1 MADEPPRKQLH
12 FLSKI
17 PQRRCPKTGYDYSRT
32 CNNTGF
38 LAKTSKK
45 CKISVLRR
53 LTFYSKNS
61 INNATTK
68 NKISDFFH
76 PGSKIL
82 PLKSCDDACCPPFII
97 DFDTVFLHFILS
109 DLFEISFPALICAL
123 FLLYLYKPW
132 RYAPVHGM
140 RVA

>member
-1 MADEPPRKQLH
+1 M
-12 FLSKI
+12 SKI

-38 LAKTSKK
+38 LAKKSNK

-53 LTFYSKNS
+53 LTLYSKNS
-61 INNATTK
+61 INNVITK
-68 NKISDFFH
+68 SEISDFFH
-76 PGSKIL
+76 HGSKIL
-82 PLKSCDDACCPPFII
+82 PSKQCNDAISPPVII
-97 DFDTVFLHFILS
+97 DFDTVFLYFIRS

-132 RYAPVHGM
+132 RYAPVQGM
-140 RVA
+140 CVA

>member
-17 PQRRCPKTGYDYSRT
+17 PQRRCPKTRYDYSVT
-32 CNNTGF
+32 CNNTH
-38 LAKTSKK
+38 LLVKTSKK

-53 LTFYSKNS
+53 LTLYSKNS
-61 INNATTK
+61 INNAITK
-68 NKISDFFH
+68 NEISNFFH

-82 PLKSCDDACCPPFII
+82 PSKQCNDAISPPVII
-97 DFDTVFLHFILS
+97 DFDTVFLYFIRPELS
-109 DLFEISFPALICAL
+109 EISFPALICV
-123 FLLYLYKPW
+123 FFSLYLYKPW

-140 RVA
+140 CVA

>member
-1 MADEPPRKQLH
+1 MTDEPPLKQLH

-17 PQRRCPKTGYDYSRT
+17 PQRRRSKTGYDYSRT

-38 LAKTSKK
+38 LAKTSEK

-53 LTFYSKNS
+53 LTLYSKNS
-61 INNATTK
+61 INNAIAK
-68 NKISDFFH
+68 NEISNFFH

-82 PLKSCDDACCPPFII
+82 PSKQCNDAISPPVII
-97 DFDTVFLHFILS
+97 DFDTVFLYFIRPELS
-109 DLFEISFPALICAL
+109 EISFPALICV
-123 FLLYLYKPW
+123 FFSLYLYKPW

-140 RVA
+140 CVA